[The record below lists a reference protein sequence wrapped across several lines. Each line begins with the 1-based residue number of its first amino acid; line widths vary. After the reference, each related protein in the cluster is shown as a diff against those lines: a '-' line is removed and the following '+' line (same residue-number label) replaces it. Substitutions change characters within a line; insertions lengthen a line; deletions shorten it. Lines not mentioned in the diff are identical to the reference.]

1 MGCKSTA
8 VESLP
13 PSTTAPAT
21 AVAVTSLAHAFRFH
35 PTGEEFMNYLLKRK
49 VLGKTVSLNA
59 IGVVDIYKHEED
71 AKTILGHLIVS
82 MVKKLLAQMQV

>member
-1 MGCKSTA
+1 MGCKSKA

-59 IGVVDIYKHEED
+59 IGVVDIYKHESWNFLFSLS
-71 AKTILGHLIVS
+71 IL
-82 MVKKLLAQMQV
+82 